1 MKKDFQEFKNYI
13 KGKKVAVVGVG
24 VSNIPLI
31 KFLVEL
37 GASVT
42 AFDKNT
48 EEKLGS
54 IVAEFK
60 EQGVEFQLGK
70 NYLDKL
76 TGFDVVFK
84 TPSMRIDNKALVKA
98 KEEGA
103 YITSE
108 MEEFVRYCKGKIYGV
123 TGSDGKT
130 TTTTII
136 SKLLEAQ
143 GYKTWVGGNIGTPLR

>member
-84 TPSMRIDNKALVKA
+84 TPSKRKEKKGLRNFKICALNF
-98 KEEGA
+98 E
-103 YITSE
+103 
-108 MEEFVRYCKGKIYGV
+108 
-123 TGSDGKT
+123 
-130 TTTTII
+130 I
-136 SKLLEAQ
+136 SR
-143 GYKTWVGGNIGTPLR
+143 T

>member
-48 EEKLGS
+48 E
-54 IVAEFK
+54 
-60 EQGVEFQLGK
+60 
-70 NYLDKL
+70 
-76 TGFDVVFK
+76 
-84 TPSMRIDNKALVKA
+84 
-98 KEEGA
+98 
-103 YITSE
+103 
-108 MEEFVRYCKGKIYGV
+108 
-123 TGSDGKT
+123 
-130 TTTTII
+130 
-136 SKLLEAQ
+136 
-143 GYKTWVGGNIGTPLR
+143 

>member
-48 EEKLGS
+48 EEKLS
-54 IVAEFK
+54 LIH
-60 EQGVEFQLGK
+60 
-70 NYLDKL
+70 
-76 TGFDVVFK
+76 
-84 TPSMRIDNKALVKA
+84 I
-98 KEEGA
+98 
-103 YITSE
+103 
-108 MEEFVRYCKGKIYGV
+108 
-123 TGSDGKT
+123 
-130 TTTTII
+130 
-136 SKLLEAQ
+136 
-143 GYKTWVGGNIGTPLR
+143 